1 MRRFSASSHS
11 DPFFAAGFIPANPS
25 APAKSLGCPFSTAT
39 PIASSNDLG
48 PTAADMG
55 RHAETAIAADTIAFF
70 IARDTFKSSGTNRPF
85 CICLTVYVMSV
96 FSPKAA
102 FPLRNRCRDLPGEVF
117 ERRTLAFCVVCHAV
131 SGNSIPNPIDVR
143 LGTGFRNFAASTL
156 LKSSV
161 STFRSTAL
169 TRTSGDSTKG
179 PFFKGLAFRPANH
192 AVRGARKLSAGHKHR
207 PRGDEQCPIFQ
218 QRQKATSADCA

>member
-1 MRRFSASSHS
+1 MNSFRGRRPAGSSQGKQKWGWRQGQCHES
-11 DPFFAAGFIPANPS
+11 TEKSGFC
-25 APAKSLGCPFSTAT
+25 GVCP
-39 PIASSNDLG
+39 
-48 PTAADMG
+48 
-55 RHAETAIAADTIAFF
+55 R
-70 IARDTFKSSGTNRPF
+70 K
-85 CICLTVYVMSV
+85 YV
-96 FSPKAA
+96 PK
-102 FPLRNRCRDLPGEVF
+102 N
-117 ERRTLAFCVVCHAV
+117 
-131 SGNSIPNPIDVR
+131 IPNPIDVR